1 MGWNGSYSEAG
12 RLSVKKNNA
21 KGNSRSSK
29 SLIWGAVGSFSVI
42 VLLLLVMHSQFKNA
56 AHPNKVPSIR
66 KDRLASKETISKKLD
81 KQVDPIEVP
90 QSDSKDNPLRE
101 RLKQLSPDE
110 RRELA
115 YEIIKDKKINL
126 EPTTNHP
133 FRTGIELSMARIFMT
148 RVGDPPPPI
157 HTTFIPIQD
166 EAHLAEILI
175 ANNPGL
181 EGDSDQVREAKATVE
196 FVKKEMMQFIKG
208 GGSPSE
214 FMSYYYDKLNSAFEE
229 RRASMREVV
238 RIAQEE
244 PEIAQEYYEQTEKNL
259 SEKGIRGLEFSLKQK
274 ERLGLE

>member
-1 MGWNGSYSEAG
+1 
-12 RLSVKKNNA
+12 
-21 KGNSRSSK
+21 
-29 SLIWGAVGSFSVI
+29 
-42 VLLLLVMHSQFKNA
+42 
-56 AHPNKVPSIR
+56 
-66 KDRLASKETISKKLD
+66 
-81 KQVDPIEVP
+81 
-90 QSDSKDNPLRE
+90 
-101 RLKQLSPDE
+101 
-110 RRELA
+110 
-115 YEIIKDKKINL
+115 
-126 EPTTNHP
+126 
-133 FRTGIELSMARIFMT
+133 MT

-175 ANNPGL
+175 ASNPSL

-238 RIAQEE
+238 RIAQAE
-244 PEIAQEYYEQTEKNL
+244 PEIAQEYYEQTEKKL
-259 SEKGIRGLEFSLKQK
+259 SEKGIRGLEFSQKQK